1 VRTCFNTAFL
11 YGFEKADAEQKAL
24 YILKRLGQDASRF
37 DDPLEEMSRGMQ
49 QKVSI
54 ARALLVNPPLL
65 LLDEPTT
72 GLDPKSKQEV
82 QHFIEDLRLRERT
95 TIVLTTHDMEEAERL
110 CDRIGILT
118 RGQLVAEGTSEELKF
133 QAGADNLEQVFLKV
147 VGKSFEETEKEVN
160 VE

>member
-1 VRTCFNTAFL
+1 
-11 YGFEKADAEQKAL
+11 
-24 YILKRLGQDASRF
+24 
-37 DDPLEEMSRGMQ
+37 MSRGMQ

-82 QHFIEDLRLRERT
+82 QRFIEDLRRREGT
-95 TIVLTTHDMEEAERL
+95 TIVLTTHDMDEAERL

-118 RGQLVAEGTSEELKF
+118 RGRLMAEGTAEELKLH
-133 QAGADNLEQVFLKV
+133 ACTDNLEAVFLKV
-147 VGKSFEETEKEVN
+147 VGESFEEAEEAVA
-160 VE
+160 E

>member
-1 VRTCFNTAFL
+1 
-11 YGFEKADAEQKAL
+11 
-24 YILKRLGQDASRF
+24 
-37 DDPLEEMSRGMQ
+37 MQ

-82 QHFIEDLRLRERT
+82 QRFIQDLRLREGT
-95 TIVLTTHDMEEAERL
+95 TIVLTTHDMDEAERL

-133 QAGADNLEQVFLKV
+133 QAGADNLEEVFLKA
-147 VGKSFEETEKEVN
+147 VGKSFEE
-160 VE
+160 VEEATVE